1 MSITTKLMTID
12 GDQAVCLPKEFWFQG
27 TEVFIRRDD
36 KTGDV
41 ILSSKPSSWQEFFEL
56 VDSIYVPDDFMADR
70 EYHPAKD
77 RELF

>member
-27 TEVFIRRDD
+27 TEVFIRRDN

-41 ILSSKPSSWQEFFEL
+41 ILSSKPASWQEFFEL
-56 VDSIYVPDDFMADR
+56 VDSIHVPDDFMVDR
-70 EYHPAKD
+70 EDSPTKD
-77 RELF
+77 RGLF